1 MSHLAA
7 IKVGIILEKA
17 KVACALLLVSV
28 APSKGQGYQGICHL
42 LRHPTKYAEHGIQ
55 CCQVYVAR
63 RLTHTSNLP
72 QGRGLR
78 QVWQRLWR
86 AARCASA
93 WVHEQKHS
101 VFVLLGMDP
110 VCESITLPMATRAP
124 GRRRAASCC
133 VAAWKGV
140 GPANNTDVEYCQPL
154 AGGVYFVWTARGRIV
169 TSTCWRLVCL
179 SRNMAG
185 ITECS
190 ARAFHLFLHVPS
202 LWARQAIVRSSDFI
216 SRGSACYECQ
226 PLPSCQTP
234 FRRQPTRSTQAP
246 AVVTSLV

>member
-1 MSHLAA
+1 MFHGVSVIGVLDSALKWAINAKAMCIDRLQDVEAVMSHLAA

-93 WVHEQKHS
+93 WVHEHKHS
-101 VFVLLGMDP
+101 VFVLLGMDL
-110 VCESITLPMATRAP
+110 VCESIKLPMATRAP
-124 GRRRAASCC
+124 GRRRAMGA
-133 VAAWKGV
+133 K
-140 GPANNTDVEYCQPL
+140 
-154 AGGVYFVWTARGRIV
+154 
-169 TSTCWRLVCL
+169 
-179 SRNMAG
+179 
-185 ITECS
+185 
-190 ARAFHLFLHVPS
+190 
-202 LWARQAIVRSSDFI
+202 
-216 SRGSACYECQ
+216 
-226 PLPSCQTP
+226 
-234 FRRQPTRSTQAP
+234 
-246 AVVTSLV
+246 